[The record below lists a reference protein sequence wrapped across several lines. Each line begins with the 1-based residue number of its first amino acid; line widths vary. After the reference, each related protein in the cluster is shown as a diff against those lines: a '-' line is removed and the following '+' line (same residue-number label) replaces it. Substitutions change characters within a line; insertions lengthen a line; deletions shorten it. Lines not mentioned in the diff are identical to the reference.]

1 MMGPMIC
8 VSAIALG
15 GGRVS
20 MPRLLVNPLV
30 PILGLW
36 LGSGVTPELVGQML
50 HWYPSLLGLFGWLM
64 VTGALGFVYYRR
76 VVGLDATTAF
86 FGAMPGGLTD
96 MTLIGASLGGDGR
109 LIPLI
114 HSVRM
119 VLTIIIVPVSFRL
132 SMHLPPTSAMQQVGL
147 FDIAPRDVLILAL
160 CAVAGV
166 VIAKRLR
173 LPAPY
178 MLGAM
183 ALSALVHVTGITA
196 SRPPSLLVSAAQVL
210 VGAHVGARFAG
221 VSVAYV
227 GGFARQAATATM
239 IILAS
244 SLVFATAVN
253 ALSGDSFPALVLAY
267 SPGGLP
273 EMSLVAI
280 ALGIDPTFVALH
292 HLIRVISVV
301 SFAPIVFRYTAQ
313 PGDKPDD

>member
-1 MMGPMIC
+1 MDTWAAPDPTNC
-8 VSAIALG
+8 SSVVSDVEA
-15 GGRVS
+15 
-20 MPRLLVNPLV
+20 PKLLVALRRFAN
-30 PILGLW
+30 
-36 LGSGVTPELVGQML
+36 TPEA
-50 HWYPSLLGLFGWLM
+50 GLQAAAIVRLAAHHNGGEPGM
-64 VTGALGFVYYRR
+64 V
-76 VVGLDATTAF
+76 
-86 FGAMPGGLTD
+86 
-96 MTLIGASLGGDGR
+96 IGASLGGDGR

-239 IILAS
+239 IILEIGRAH
-244 SLVFATAVN
+244 V
-253 ALSGDSFPALVLAY
+253 
-267 SPGGLP
+267 
-273 EMSLVAI
+273 
-280 ALGIDPTFVALH
+280 
-292 HLIRVISVV
+292 
-301 SFAPIVFRYTAQ
+301 
-313 PGDKPDD
+313 